1 MRILLSNDDGY
12 FSPGI
17 QALADALAGLGEI
30 VVVAPEQ
37 NRSGASNSLTLDRPL
52 SLKRSAS
59 GFYFVNGTPTDCVHL
74 AVTGMLDYLPDIIVS
89 GINLGANMGDDTI
102 YSGTVAAATEGFL
115 LGIPS
120 FAVSLT
126 SFEGRN
132 FATAGRVAC
141 ELVERFMRDPIGEPV
156 LLNVNV
162 PDVPY
167 AELHGTEVT
176 RLGRRHKAEPVVR
189 MRSPRNETVYWVGAA
204 GAAAD
209 AGPGTDFHAIERVC
223 VSVTPLQIDLTHSG
237 QMPVITRWMQ

>member
-12 FSPGI
+12 FAPGLA
-17 QALADALAGLGEI
+17 ALYEALAGLGEI

-52 SLKRSAS
+52 FLKQAAN

-74 AVTGMLDYLPDIIVS
+74 AVTGMLEYLPDIIVS
-89 GINLGANMGDDTI
+89 GINNGANMGDDTI

-120 FAVSLT
+120 IAVSMT
-126 SFEGRN
+126 SFEGKHYE
-132 FATAGRVAC
+132 TAGRVAR
-141 ELVERFMRDPIGEPV
+141 ELVERQVNNPIRQPV

-162 PDVPY
+162 PDIPY
-167 AELHGTEVT
+167 SQLQGMEVT
-176 RLGRRHKAEPVVR
+176 RLGRRHKAEPVVK
-189 MRSPRNETVYWVGAA
+189 MNSPRNETVYWVGAA

-209 AGPGTDFHAIERVC
+209 AGPGTDFNAIEQNRV
-223 VSVTPLQIDLTHSG
+223 SITPLQIDLTHTA
-237 QMPVITRWMQ
+237 QLPAIRDWMK

>member
-12 FSPGI
+12 FAPGLA
-17 QALADALAGLGEI
+17 ALAEALAGLAEI

-52 SLKRSAS
+52 MLKKAAS

-74 AVTGMLDYLPDIIVS
+74 AITGMLDKLPDIIVS
-89 GINLGANMGDDTI
+89 GINSGANMGDDTI

-120 FAVSLT
+120 IAISLT
-126 SFEGRN
+126 SFEGNN
-132 FATAGRVAC
+132 FATAGRVARD
-141 ELVERFMRDPIGEPV
+141 LVERFIRNPVKEPV

-162 PDVPY
+162 PDIPHDRLRGV
-167 AELHGTEVT
+167 EVT

-189 MRSPRNETVYWVGAA
+189 MQSPRNETVYWVGAA

-209 AGPGTDFHAIERVC
+209 AGPGTDFEAVDRGA
-223 VSVTPLQIDLTHSG
+223 VSITPLQIDLTNTAQLPS
-237 QMPVITRWMQ
+237 IRRWMQ

>member
-12 FSPGI
+12 FAPGI
-17 QALADALAGLGEI
+17 QALAKALTPLGEI
-30 VVVAPEQ
+30 TVVAPEQ

-52 SLKRSAS
+52 MLRQAEN

-74 AVTGMLDYLPDIIVS
+74 AVTGMMEHLPDIIVS
-89 GINLGANMGDDTI
+89 GINHGANMGDDTI

-120 FAVSLT
+120 IAISLT
-126 SFEGRN
+126 SFSARH
-132 FATAGRVAC
+132 FDTAGQIAFQ
-141 ELVERFMRDPIGEPV
+141 LVERFIRQPLREPT

-162 PDVPY
+162 PDLPLD
-167 AELHGTEVT
+167 EIRGIEVT

-189 MRSPRNETVYWVGAA
+189 MQSPRQETVYWVGAA

-209 AGPGTDFHAIERVC
+209 AGPGTDFNAVERGC
-223 VSVTPLQIDLTHSG
+223 VSITPLQIDLTHTAQLG
-237 QMPVITRWMQ
+237 RIAEWMQ